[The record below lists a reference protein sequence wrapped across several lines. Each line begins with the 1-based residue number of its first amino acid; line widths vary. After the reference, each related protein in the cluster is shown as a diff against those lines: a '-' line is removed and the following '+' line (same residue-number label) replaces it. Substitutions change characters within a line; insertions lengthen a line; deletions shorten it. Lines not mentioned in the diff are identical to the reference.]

1 MISLFTNTASLT
13 AQRYSNRNYRSLSH
27 TAAIMASGNRIV
39 KASDDA
45 AGGAI
50 GASLKG
56 NISSLQQAGRNASQ
70 GASLLQV
77 ADGAI
82 QNMNDILVR
91 MRVLATQVVN
101 DTLSTTERQYA
112 QAEFNQ
118 ARLQIDQIANGVRW
132 NGAPILNS
140 GARAVASP
148 NTVNTT
154 TVSGTVNATTFTTAA
169 SGPVVTGYVSGPVS
183 AASVTRPGGTGTP
196 YTFSVTI
203 GGQVFRNTAVPNTSS
218 SGAPITLTSTTNA
231 SNTITFTT
239 DANVTADSE
248 ATLQTRLRNFLGA
261 PTLTFPG
268 AGGLPSAPPVAA
280 TGSFGAIS
288 AIDTLINGLATAATV
303 TQPGGAGTNY
313 NFSVTIGNET
323 FKASATETQAAG
335 NITFTSVTN
344 SSRTFVVTTTA
355 ALTPGA
361 ATTLTG
367 NLNTYFGINTPANFV
382 PATGAAYAPTTASTY
397 FAAAAIG
404 SVVGNVIGS
413 AKDVKVT
420 QSGTG
425 GVYTI
430 DVTIGNQVFR
440 GSVADAALSPARILF
455 KSLVNDQAGF
465 TLTTQATLPS
475 NNPTGLA
482 NDIKTFLQIGG
493 ISVPTSFKPGALVG
507 TSAAALL
514 SGNMASTNLSSVVKA
529 GGSVANGIYTLT
541 SSYNA
546 TTGAATLRV
555 QGEDGIVYER
565 ILDKVSTY
573 TATDTVNVRFFNGL
587 EIALGGTMVAS
598 LATDN
603 LGDNVNATGGQAN
616 DTVSIVVSQGT
627 ANALTFQ
634 IGELSTDVIVLTFSP
649 LTADGLGLT
658 PANIETLAGGQNA
671 TNILNNAITLVNNA
685 LSEVG
690 AVQNRMDYIQDNI
703 ATLVESQS
711 AAKST
716 FTDADMA
723 AESTE
728 FAKFQAL
735 NQAAISMLAQTNRLP
750 QTLLDVLPRG

>member
-27 TAAIMASGNRIV
+27 TAAKMASGNRIV

-112 QAEFNQ
+112 HAEFNQ

-154 TVSGTVNATTFTTAA
+154 TVSGAVNAGPFSTTNLAI
-169 SGPVVTGYVSGPVS
+169 TGYVSGTVS
-183 AASVTRPGGTGTP
+183 ATSVTRPGGTGTP

-218 SGAPITLTSTTNA
+218 SGALITLTSTTNS

-239 DANVTADSE
+239 SANITANSE
-248 ATLQTRLRNFLGA
+248 
-261 PTLTFPG
+261 
-268 AGGLPSAPPVAA
+268 VA
-280 TGSFGAIS
+280 
-288 AIDTLINGLATAATV
+288 LATAL
-303 TQPGGAGTNY
+303 GT
-313 NFSVTIGNET
+313 FS
-323 FKASATETQAAG
+323 ASAA
-335 NITFTSVTN
+335 
-344 SSRTFVVTTTA
+344 
-355 ALTPGA
+355 
-361 ATTLTG
+361 
-367 NLNTYFGINTPANFV
+367 FV
-382 PATGAAYAPTTASTY
+382 PATAAAYAPMTTTVNGANGY
-397 FAAAAIG
+397 FPANPI
-404 SVVGNVIGS
+404 SKIVGNVIGA
-413 AKDVKVT
+413 AKDVTVT
-420 QSGTG
+420 QAGIG

-440 GSVADAALSPARILF
+440 GNVANNAGAPATILF

-465 TLTTQATLPS
+465 TLSTITNPLP
-475 NNPTGLA
+475 NNNAALLA
-482 NDIKTFLQIGG
+482 SDLKKALQIGG
-493 ISVPTSFKPGALVG
+493 TLMPISFKPGALVD

-514 SGNMASTNLSSVVKA
+514 SGNMANTNLSSVVKA

-587 EIALGGTMVAS
+587 EIAFGGNTVAS

-658 PANIETLAGGQNA
+658 PANIETLVGGQKA
-671 TNILNNAITLVNNA
+671 TNILNNAIVLVNNA

-703 ATLVESQS
+703 ATSVENQS
-711 AAKST
+711 ASKST

>member
-1 MISLFTNTASLT
+1 ANTGDL
-13 AQRYSNRNYRSLSH
+13 
-27 TAAIMASGNRIV
+27 
-39 KASDDA
+39 
-45 AGGAI
+45 
-50 GASLKG
+50 
-56 NISSLQQAGRNASQ
+56 
-70 GASLLQV
+70 
-77 ADGAI
+77 
-82 QNMNDILVR
+82 
-91 MRVLATQVVN
+91 
-101 DTLSTTERQYA
+101 
-112 QAEFNQ
+112 
-118 ARLQIDQIANGVRW
+118 
-132 NGAPILNS
+132 
-140 GARAVASP
+140 
-148 NTVNTT
+148 
-154 TVSGTVNATTFTTAA
+154 
-169 SGPVVTGYVSGPVS
+169 VVTGYVSGPVS
-183 AASVTRPGGTGTP
+183 ATSVTRPGGTGTP

-203 GGQVFRNTAVPNTSS
+203 GGQVFQNTAVPNTSS
-218 SGAPITLTSTTNA
+218 SGAPITLTSTTNS
-231 SNTITFTT
+231 SNTITFMTSANITT
-239 DANVTADSE
+239 DSE
-248 ATLQTRLRNFLGA
+248 
-261 PTLTFPG
+261 
-268 AGGLPSAPPVAA
+268 VA
-280 TGSFGAIS
+280 
-288 AIDTLINGLATAATV
+288 LATAL
-303 TQPGGAGTNY
+303 GT
-313 NFSVTIGNET
+313 FS
-323 FKASATETQAAG
+323 ASAA
-335 NITFTSVTN
+335 
-344 SSRTFVVTTTA
+344 
-355 ALTPGA
+355 
-361 ATTLTG
+361 
-367 NLNTYFGINTPANFV
+367 FV
-382 PATGAAYAPTTASTY
+382 PATAAAYAPVTATSANSGY
-397 FAAAAIG
+397 FDSGAI
-404 SVVGNVIGS
+404 SKIVGNVIGA
-413 AKDVKVT
+413 AKDVTVT
-420 QSGTG
+420 QAGTG

-430 DVTIGNQVFR
+430 DITVGNQVFR
-440 GSVADAALSPARILF
+440 GNVANKATAPATILF

-465 TLTTQATLPS
+465 TITTSTNNLPD
-475 NNPTGLA
+475 NNAAGIVTDLKKYL
-482 NDIKTFLQIGG
+482 NIGG

-514 SGNMASTNLSSVVKA
+514 SGNMANTNLSSVVKA

-587 EIALGGTMVAS
+587 EIAFGGNTVAS

-658 PANIETLAGGQNA
+658 PANIETLAGGQKA
-671 TNILNNAITLVNNA
+671 TNILNNAIVLVNNA

-703 ATLVESQS
+703 ATSVENQS
-711 AAKST
+711 ASKST

>member
-27 TAAIMASGNRIV
+27 TAAKMASGNRIV

-112 QAEFNQ
+112 HAEFNQ

-154 TVSGTVNATTFTTAA
+154 AVSGTVTNGSFSAGGISA
-169 SGPVVTGYVSGPVS
+169 VTGYVSGTASNITVS
-183 AASVTRPGGTGTP
+183 AASP
-196 YTFSVTI
+196 YTLSVDI
-203 GGQVFRNTAVPNTSS
+203 GGQTFTGTVAAGATSTA
-218 SGAPITLTSTTNA
+218 IIMTSTTNA
-231 SNTITFTT
+231 SNTFTINT
-239 DANVTADSE
+239 N
-248 ATLQTRLRNFLGA
+248 AT
-261 PTLTFPG
+261 
-268 AGGLPSAPPVAA
+268 
-280 TGSFGAIS
+280 AIS
-288 AIDTLINGLATAATV
+288 ATSATV
-303 TQPGGAGTNY
+303 ATQL
-313 NFSVTIGNET
+313 
-323 FKASATETQAAG
+323 SAFFAA
-335 NITFTSVTN
+335 
-344 SSRTFVVTTTA
+344 
-355 ALTPGA
+355 
-361 ATTLTG
+361 
-367 NLNTYFGINTPANFV
+367 ANFV
-382 PATGAAYAPTTASTY
+382 PATAAAYAPMTTTVNGVNGY
-397 FAAAAIG
+397 FPANPI
-404 SVVGNVIGS
+404 SKIVGNVIGA
-413 AKDVKVT
+413 AKDVTVT
-420 QSGTG
+420 QAGTG

-440 GSVADAALSPARILF
+440 GNVANNAGAPATILF

-465 TLTTQATLPS
+465 TLSTITNPLP
-475 NNPTGLA
+475 NNNAALLA
-482 NDIKTFLQIGG
+482 SDLKKALQIGG
-493 ISVPTSFKPGALVG
+493 ILVPISFKPGALVG

-514 SGNMASTNLSSVVKA
+514 SGNMANTNLSSVVKA

-587 EIALGGTMVAS
+587 EIAFGGNTVAS

-658 PANIETLAGGQNA
+658 PANIETLVGGQKA
-671 TNILNNAITLVNNA
+671 TNILNNAIVLVNNA

-703 ATLVESQS
+703 ATSVENQS
-711 AAKST
+711 ASKST

>member
-1 MISLFTNTASLT
+1 M
-13 AQRYSNRNYRSLSH
+13 
-27 TAAIMASGNRIV
+27 
-39 KASDDA
+39 
-45 AGGAI
+45 
-50 GASLKG
+50 
-56 NISSLQQAGRNASQ
+56 
-70 GASLLQV
+70 
-77 ADGAI
+77 
-82 QNMNDILVR
+82 
-91 MRVLATQVVN
+91 
-101 DTLSTTERQYA
+101 
-112 QAEFNQ
+112 
-118 ARLQIDQIANGVRW
+118 
-132 NGAPILNS
+132 
-140 GARAVASP
+140 
-148 NTVNTT
+148 
-154 TVSGTVNATTFTTAA
+154 
-169 SGPVVTGYVSGPVS
+169 
-183 AASVTRPGGTGTP
+183 
-196 YTFSVTI
+196 
-203 GGQVFRNTAVPNTSS
+203 PNTSS

-239 DANVTADSE
+239 AANVTADSE
-248 ATLQTRLRNFLGA
+248 ATLQTRLRTFLGA

-268 AGGLPSAPPVAA
+268 AGGLPSAPAVVN
-280 TGSFGAIS
+280 TGPFAAIS
-288 AIDTLINGLATAATV
+288 AIKTAIIGIATAATV
-303 TQPGGAGTNY
+303 TQPGGTGTNY
-313 NFSVTIGNET
+313 NFSVTIGGET
-323 FKASATETQAAG
+323 F
-335 NITFTSVTN
+335 
-344 SSRTFVVTTTA
+344 TTTA
-355 ALTPGA
+355 AEGSSAALTFTSTTNPTRTFQIASGA
-361 ATTLTG
+361 ALPVGAPTTLTSQ
-367 NLNTYFGINTPANFV
+367 LNTYFGINTPANFV

-671 TNILNNAITLVNNA
+671 TNILNNAIVLVNNA

-703 ATLVESQS
+703 ATSVENQS

-750 QTLLDVLPRG
+750 QTLLDVLP

>member
-1 MISLFTNTASLT
+1 MISLSTNTASLT
-13 AQRYSNRNYRSLSH
+13 AQRYSNRNYRDMSH
-27 TAAIMASGNRIV
+27 TAAKMASGNRIV

-154 TVSGTVNATTFTTAA
+154 TVSGVTPTGPFTNANT
-169 SGPVVTGYVSGPVS
+169 GDLVVTGYVSGPVS
-183 AASVTRPGGTGTP
+183 AASVTGGASGNP
-196 YTFSVTI
+196 YSISATI
-203 GGQVFRNTAVPNTSS
+203 GGQTFQNTSVTN
-218 SGAPITLTSTTNA
+218 GNPIGLNTIITLTSTSNP
-231 SNTITFTT
+231 SNTIAFKTSATIGQNTT
-239 DANVTADSE
+239 TQLETD
-248 ATLQTRLRNFLGA
+248 LRGALGA
-261 PTLTFPG
+261 PMMNFN
-268 AGGLPSAPPVAA
+268 AGVNTPAVVATAPFNSLGTVNTA
-280 TGSFGAIS
+280 
-288 AIDTLINGLATAATV
+288 INGMVTAATV
-303 TQPGGAGTNY
+303 AQPGGAGTNY

-323 FKASATETQAAG
+323 FTAMAAENAAAG
-335 NITFTSVTN
+335 NITFTSTTN
-344 SSRTFVVTTTA
+344 LTRTFIMATA
-355 ALTPGA
+355 ALTP
-361 ATTLTG
+361 ATTTTA
-367 NLNTYFGINTPANFV
+367 NLNTFFRINTPANFV
-382 PATGAAYAPTTASTY
+382 PSTGAAYAPTTASTY

-404 SVVGNVIGS
+404 NVVGNVIGS

>member
-1 MISLFTNTASLT
+1 M
-13 AQRYSNRNYRSLSH
+13 
-27 TAAIMASGNRIV
+27 
-39 KASDDA
+39 
-45 AGGAI
+45 
-50 GASLKG
+50 
-56 NISSLQQAGRNASQ
+56 
-70 GASLLQV
+70 
-77 ADGAI
+77 
-82 QNMNDILVR
+82 
-91 MRVLATQVVN
+91 
-101 DTLSTTERQYA
+101 
-112 QAEFNQ
+112 
-118 ARLQIDQIANGVRW
+118 
-132 NGAPILNS
+132 
-140 GARAVASP
+140 
-148 NTVNTT
+148 
-154 TVSGTVNATTFTTAA
+154 
-169 SGPVVTGYVSGPVS
+169 
-183 AASVTRPGGTGTP
+183 
-196 YTFSVTI
+196 TI
-203 GGQVFRNTAVPNTSS
+203 GGQVFQNTTVPNTSS
-218 SGAPITLTSTTNA
+218 SGATITLTSTTNS

-239 DANVTADSE
+239 SANITTDSE
-248 ATLQTRLRNFLGA
+248 
-261 PTLTFPG
+261 
-268 AGGLPSAPPVAA
+268 VA
-280 TGSFGAIS
+280 
-288 AIDTLINGLATAATV
+288 LATAL
-303 TQPGGAGTNY
+303 GT
-313 NFSVTIGNET
+313 FS
-323 FKASATETQAAG
+323 ASAA
-335 NITFTSVTN
+335 
-344 SSRTFVVTTTA
+344 
-355 ALTPGA
+355 
-361 ATTLTG
+361 
-367 NLNTYFGINTPANFV
+367 FV
-382 PATGAAYAPTTASTY
+382 PATVAAYAPTTASTY
-397 FAAAAIG
+397 FATGAI
-404 SVVGNVIGS
+404 SNIVGNVIGS
-413 AKDVKVT
+413 AKDVTAT
-420 QSGTG
+420 QAGTG

-430 DVTIGNQVFR
+430 DIKVGNQVFR
-440 GSVADAALSPARILF
+440 GSVANAAATPATILF

-465 TLTTQATLPS
+465 TLTTQANLPS
-475 NNPTGLA
+475 NNAAGLVT
-482 NDIKTFLQIGG
+482 DLKTLLQLGG
-493 ISVPTSFKPGALVG
+493 TQVPTSFKPAALVNA
-507 TSAAALL
+507 SAAALL
-514 SGNMASTNLSSVVKA
+514 SGNMANTNLSSVVKA

-587 EIALGGTMVAS
+587 EIAFGGNTVAS